1 MQTKIILVFCSGIW
15 RASHKKKIIKAEEDE
30 ICGLWRFTKLT
41 KWFNLAFLRFSTC
54 EDFIKRSTNKTIFQ
68 IKRVP
73 SKIIPHIWS
82 LRNESVK
89 IGTGPLEGHFKTIHY
104 GLIIFNTVH
113 CT

>member
-1 MQTKIILVFCSGIW
+1 M
-15 RASHKKKIIKAEEDE
+15 HKKKIIKAEEDE

-73 SKIIPHIWS
+73 SKIVPHIWS
-82 LRNESVK
+82 LRNEIVK
-89 IGTGPLEGHFKTIHY
+89 IGTGPLEGHFNTIHC

-113 CT
+113 CTYMPKGHKC

>member
-1 MQTKIILVFCSGIW
+1 MYTKIILVFCSGIW

-89 IGTGPLEGHFKTIHY
+89 IGTG
-104 GLIIFNTVH
+104 H
-113 CT
+113 CK